1 MLPLST
7 RLAVPT
13 FSRRSRAVATGSR
26 TYVTSVGVVGVG
38 AMGEAMA
45 ESLLRAGFAVAVC
58 AHRNRAPVERLVAAG
73 ARDAGDAAGVAHA
86 SDVVITIVPDAPQVE
101 EALFGPHGALVGAR
115 PQTLFIDMST
125 ISPVATRAFD
135 ERLRAAGHRFIDA
148 PVSGGPPRAK
158 LGTLALMIGGS
169 AADVAA
175 AEPVLRA
182 LGTPN
187 HVGDV
192 GMGETVK
199 LVNQI
204 IISNIM
210 LANIEGLVFAERAGA
225 DVARVRDVILTA
237 TGANYLLEKWLPTT
251 WLAGTFTPGFAL
263 DLLRKDLAAAL
274 DAGRAMQVPMPSS
287 ALAYQ
292 LYTAASADGHGS
304 DDYSAVA
311 TFHQR
316 TAGANAPG
324 KA

>member
-1 MLPLST
+1 M
-7 RLAVPT
+7 
-13 FSRRSRAVATGSR
+13 ATGSR
-26 TYVTSVGVVGVG
+26 IHVTSVGVVGVG
-38 AMGEAMA
+38 AMGEPMA
-45 ESLLRAGFAVAVC
+45 ESLLRAGFPVAIC
-58 AHRNRAPVERLVAAG
+58 GHRNRAPVERLVGAG
-73 ARDAGDAAGVAHA
+73 ATDAGDPAGVART
-86 SDVVITIVPDAPQVE
+86 SDVVITMVPDAPQVE
-101 EALFGPHGALVGAR
+101 EALFGEHGALGGAR
-115 PQTLFIDMST
+115 ADTLFIDMST
-125 ISPVATRAFD
+125 ISPVATRAFS
-135 ERLRAAGHRFIDA
+135 ERLRAAGHRFVDS

-169 AADVAA
+169 DADVAA

-187 HVGDV
+187 HVGAV

-204 IISNIM
+204 IISNVM
-210 LANIEGLVFAERAGA
+210 LANIEGLVFAEKAGA
-225 DVARVRDVILTA
+225 DVEKVRDVILTA

-251 WLAGTFTPGFAL
+251 WLAGTFKPGFEL

-274 DAGRAMQVPMPSS
+274 DAGRAMKVPMPSS

-292 LYTAASADGHGS
+292 LYTAASADGHGR
-304 DDYSAVA
+304 DDYSSVA

-316 TAGANAPG
+316 STPAPD